1 MNTPFPIVEVVS
13 SPSKTAILRMMTSRQ
28 GFRAT
33 GRQIASLV
41 GFSVPSTH
49 EALKSLHDRGIL
61 LLEVMGKQHIYSLNV
76 DNRIVQKV
84 VMPIFETENDLKKDI
99 GQFLLKELDKQGMK
113 QNIAAI
119 FLYGSLQKSKAVLGS
134 DVDIAVVVAK
144 SSNVERIV
152 EAFASIGPKFKSYF
166 GAQLDAYIK
175 SKEEFKERI
184 KKNQPPVSDLMK
196 SYSVL
201 FGKEP
206 LEV

>member
-1 MNTPFPIVEVVS
+1 
-13 SPSKTAILRMMTSRQ
+13 
-28 GFRAT
+28 
-33 GRQIASLV
+33 
-41 GFSVPSTH
+41 
-49 EALKSLHDRGIL
+49 
-61 LLEVMGKQHIYSLNV
+61 
-76 DNRIVQKV
+76 
-84 VMPIFETENDLKKDI
+84 MPIFETENDLKKDI